1 MINDYLESTAERR
14 ARRNK
19 DIKTMF
25 YQLTQHGGTPNMEA
39 YERVGYH
46 FYMSASEIRHII
58 AGRR

>member
-1 MINDYLESTAERR
+1 MINDYLESAAERR
-14 ARRNK
+14 ARRNN

-25 YQLTQHGGTPNMEA
+25 YQLTRHGNMPNMVA
-39 YERVGYH
+39 YELVGYH